1 MLIASCHTIC
11 CTGQGYAGSVKLLR
25 RIECIQNTAIMR
37 RNTMPRIFLSPSTQ
51 EWNTYVNGG
60 NEEQY
65 MNLLADALE
74 PYLLASGISFVRN
87 DPDRNVLGAIRDSNA
102 GYYDVH
108 LALHTNAAPE
118 SLAGQLRGIDVYY
131 SPVSYNSERLATIM
145 ANNFKSIYPL
155 PQRSNALATT
165 SLGEVTQTRAVA
177 VLAEIGYHDNPEDV
191 AWIKGNLQPIAANI
205 AQSLADYF
213 GIPFNKPSG
222 IRTGIVT
229 ADGSALNLRGYPSME
244 GSILGSIPDGSAV
257 QIYGAVENW
266 YVVSY
271 DGQLGYANGDFITLT
286 NGESA

>member
-1 MLIASCHTIC
+1 
-11 CTGQGYAGSVKLLR
+11 
-25 RIECIQNTAIMR
+25 
-37 RNTMPRIFLSPSTQ
+37 MPRIFLSPSTQ

-177 VLAEIGYHDNPEDV
+177 VLAEVGYHDNPEDA

-213 GIPFNKPSG
+213 GIPFNEPSG

-286 NGESA
+286 NGEST